1 MISARR
7 CGKIAFRE
15 RHVRRR
21 SLPQEDIMG
30 TRTDILK
37 IAGQLRE
44 LAKRN
49 PSAGLMPVVAELEA
63 VAERADKKRLT
74 KKKAVEEL
82 LSALPK
88 SPAASATPKANFLST
103 VIAPRITDPGVK
115 VQIAAYEKSI
125 AELIQQSERQ
135 GRSVAAALG
144 LFKSRWDA

>member
-1 MISARR
+1 
-7 CGKIAFRE
+7 
-15 RHVRRR
+15 
-21 SLPQEDIMG
+21 MG

-37 IAGQLRE
+37 IAEQLRE
-44 LAKRN
+44 LAKKN

-88 SPAASATPKANFLST
+88 SPANATPKANFLST
-103 VIAPRITDPGVK
+103 VIAPRITDPAVK

-135 GRSVAAALG
+135 GKSVAAALG